1 MRGRAVEEE
10 RQEQEN
16 VKDANS
22 YQRSAF
28 GFHALRRI
36 SVGFRAGFNRTV
48 FKIDTSPAI
57 DTGRL
62 KADR

>member
-1 MRGRAVEEE
+1 
-10 RQEQEN
+10 
-16 VKDANS
+16 VKEAIS

-28 GFHALRRI
+28 GFHDLRRI

-48 FKIDTSPAI
+48 FKIETSAAI
-57 DTGRL
+57 DSGRL